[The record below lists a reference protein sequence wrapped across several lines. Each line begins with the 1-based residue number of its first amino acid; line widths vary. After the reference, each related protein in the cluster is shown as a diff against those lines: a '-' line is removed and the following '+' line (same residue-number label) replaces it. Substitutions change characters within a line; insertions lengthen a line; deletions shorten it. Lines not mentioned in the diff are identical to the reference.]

1 MKRIDT
7 IDYYEILNINH
18 GANAAEIHSAY
29 IKAKEALR
37 SESMPHYSSM
47 SEEEKKKMRLKI
59 EEAYSHLTDQQNME
73 EVDSN
78 LTEDYTNRNESAD
91 NSNNMEPAT
100 VTSKKKSSVVK
111 IAIFIEKFIFI
122 FILLLIAFGLLWV
135 VGFLF
140 PL

>member
-1 MKRIDT
+1 
-7 IDYYEILNINH
+7 
-18 GANAAEIHSAY
+18 
-29 IKAKEALR
+29 
-37 SESMPHYSSM
+37 
-47 SEEEKKKMRLKI
+47 MRLKI

-78 LTEDYTNRNESAD
+78 LTGDYTDRNESAD
-91 NSNNMEPAT
+91 NSNNMEPAA

-122 FILLLIAFGLLWV
+122 FILLLIAVGLLWV